1 MQVNTLRCD
10 IAPDEPAITERE
22 TMAELERV
30 LSDPEFRSTER
41 NKKFL
46 RYVTEQMLQGGEN
59 KVKAYSIA
67 IDVFGRPE
75 NFDPAIDPIVRIEA
89 TRLRAS
95 LTQYY
100 ELHGQDGGL
109 RIDLPRGRYIPA
121 VSRIPAGDHAASRIS
136 PPGGQFAQASGRDR
150 DFQSSRLKPSA
161 RLIRATISIGVV
173 GGFLLGSYVLFQ
185 MFGQRPSVTFTEKP
199 SVTIDMRSAGESFD
213 GDAQEMRDAL
223 MVALSQFQTLKVL
236 VLPTGSD
243 LSVDTQLRTS
253 STITSPQGHYQVVM
267 KYLPGEPAPSV
278 WWQVIDLHSGE
289 ALISRSET
297 APDGEQPASTLV
309 GLLANQI
316 AGVEG
321 VINNSEAR
329 RDIAGSSLGNGCVL
343 RSYHAVRSRE
353 PEAMARAR
361 VCLEQT
367 LKRRPGDADAHAAL
381 SAVLLAVSP
390 PEGATGLSVRA
401 LELANR
407 SVALAPHSAS
417 SAFAQMS
424 ALYRSGQIEAAIL
437 AGRRAVSLNPNDA
450 RALARL
456 GRILCITGKWEEG
469 ISLVSKADR
478 IDKTSYRDADI
489 TLAMDAYRRGAFE
502 DTLTRLWQ
510 RQDAPCCDIEVLRTA
525 ALGQL
530 GRKQEAEAAAETLR
544 NSRVGFEGSFRND
557 MAARHFEAEFISL
570 LETGLSKA
578 GLYIQ

>member
-1 MQVNTLRCD
+1 MQANTLRCD
-10 IAPDEPAITERE
+10 IAPDEPAITEQE
-22 TMAELERV
+22 IVAELERI
-30 LSDPEFRSTER
+30 LADPEFRSTER

-46 RYVTEQMLQGGEN
+46 RYVTEQMLQGREG

-67 IDVFGRPE
+67 IDVFGRPA

-121 VSRIPAGDHAASRIS
+121 ISRTPPGDCAASSIS
-136 PPGGQFAQASGRDR
+136 PPSGQPAQASGTDR
-150 DFQSSRLKPSA
+150 GFQSSPPKPSA
-161 RLIRATISIGVV
+161 KLIRAIISLGAV
-173 GGFLLGSYVLFQ
+173 GGFLLGAYFLLQ
-185 MFGQRPSVTFTEKP
+185 TFGQPSVAFTEKP

-213 GDAQEMRDAL
+213 SDAQEMRDAL

-236 VLPTGSD
+236 VLPTGND

-253 STITSPQGHYQVVM
+253 STAASPQGHYQVVL
-267 KYLPGEPAPSV
+267 KYLPGEPARSV

-297 APDGEQPASTLV
+297 TPDGEQPAGALV
-309 GLLANQI
+309 SLLGNQI

-321 VINNSEAR
+321 VINSSETR
-329 RDIAGSSLGNGCVL
+329 RDFAIPSLGNGCVL
-343 RSYHAVRSRE
+343 RSYHALRSRE
-353 PEAMARAR
+353 PEALAQARS
-361 VCLEQT
+361 CLEQT

-381 SAVLLAVSP
+381 SAMLLATDPS
-390 PEGATGLSVRA
+390 EATAELSVRA

-417 SAFAQMS
+417 SALAQMS

-437 AGRRAVSLNPNDA
+437 AGRRAISLNPNDGN
-450 RALARL
+450 ALARF
-456 GRILCITGKWEEG
+456 GRMLCMIGKWEEG
-469 ISLVSKADR
+469 ISLVLKADQ
-478 IDKTSYRDADI
+478 IDKASYRDADI
-489 TLAMDAYRRGAFE
+489 ALAMDAYRRGAFE
-502 DTLTRLWQ
+502 EALGRLWQ
-510 RQDAPCCDIEVLRTA
+510 RQDASCCDIKVLRTA

-530 GRKQEAEAAAETLR
+530 GRKREAEAAAETLR
-544 NSRVGFEGSFRND
+544 NSHAGFEKSFRND
-557 MAARHFEAEFISL
+557 MAARHFSSEFVSL
-570 LETGLSKA
+570 LEAGLSKA
-578 GLYIQ
+578 GLHIQ